1 MFNQLNLLP
10 KTNSRILKL
19 IDAALIIRR
28 SRSISG
34 CILFFYVLTHLLNHS
49 LGLISLDTME
59 QGRAIF
65 LRFWR
70 HDVLF
75 YMLYGA
81 LSIHFLLGIYALS
94 RRRSFKMSR
103 KEWIRNFCAIL
114 IPFFLASHLSVT
126 LWGSRFLGLNDSY
139 AFMIISTYIFDP
151 FGYIILGLMLLVVW
165 THGSIGI
172 IGLIEFREFYSNQRG
187 LFHGLIFGLP
197 LLAYGGYIRASIELS
212 ESSKNS
218 PIAIL
223 EIISNSNFTAEI
235 GEKIVSLS
243 DLLQFLIYPILLC
256 LFAAFYFFRN
266 LIEKRFN
273 SIQVQYTDGTSLYV
287 SRGSSLLEASQ
298 KAGKYHESVCGGRG
312 RCTTCR
318 VRVTSSLSELPKPNK
333 IELAVINRLEFDQS
347 LRLACQLRPEANIE
361 INPLIKLANKD
372 RQNLRFSNQENLS
385 GVEKETV
392 IMFCDL
398 RGFTSLSESRMP
410 FDVVFILNKYFKLV
424 TDAVEENKGR
434 VDKFIGDGVMA
445 IFDKDETI
453 SRNCKNGLKGAAK
466 ITELLNELNDELS
479 NENIDPLRLGIG
491 IHCGNAI
498 IGKMGYGDASSDTA
512 IGDTVN
518 VASRLEQLT
527 KDYSCQLMF
536 SSTVAEKAQVDKS
549 KLNSVKTKIRG
560 KKDYLEAF
568 YCGSATEAINAL

>member
-1 MFNQLNLLP
+1 MV
-10 KTNSRILKL
+10 
-19 IDAALIIRR
+19 DAALIVRR
-28 SRSISG
+28 SRTISG
-34 CILFFYVLTHLLNHS
+34 CILFFYVFTHLINHS

-75 YMLYGA
+75 YVLYGA
-81 LSIHFLLGIYALS
+81 LSIHFLLGVYALA
-94 RRRSFKMSR
+94 RRRSFRMSR
-103 KEWIRNFCAIL
+103 KEWIRNSCAVL
-114 IPFFLASHLSVT
+114 IPFFLASHLSIT

-151 FGYIILGLMLLVVW
+151 FGYIILGLMLMLVW

-172 IGLIEFREFYSNQRG
+172 IGLIEFREFYSKRRG
-187 LFHGLIFGLP
+187 LFQGLILGLP
-197 LLAYGGYIRASIELS
+197 LIAYGGYIRASIELS
-212 ESSKNS
+212 EASQSN
-218 PIAIL
+218 PITIL
-223 EIISNSNFTAEI
+223 ELISNSNFTAEI

-243 DLLQFLIYPILLC
+243 DLLQFLVYPIMLS
-256 LFAAFYFFRN
+256 LFVAFYFIRN
-266 LIEKRFN
+266 LLEKRFN
-273 SIQVQYTDGTSLYV
+273 SIQVQYTDGTNINV
-287 SRGSSLLEASQ
+287 SRGSSLLEASH
-298 KAGKYHESVCGGRG
+298 KAGRYHESVCGGRG

-318 VRVTSSLSELPKPNK
+318 VRVTSSLGELPKPNK
-333 IELAVINRLEFDQS
+333 IEQSVINRLNFDQS
-347 LRLACQLRPEANIE
+347 LRLACQLRPETDIE
-361 INPLIKLANKD
+361 INPLIKLVNHDK
-372 RQNLRFSNQENLS
+372 QNLRFSNQENLS
-385 GVEKETV
+385 GIEKETV

-398 RGFTSLSESRMP
+398 RGFTRLSDGKMP

-434 VDKFIGDGVMA
+434 IDKFIGDGVMA
-445 IFDKDETI
+445 IFDKDTTI
-453 SRNCKNGLKGAAK
+453 SKNCKNALKGAAM
-466 ITELLNELNDELS
+466 ITTYLNELNDELS
-479 NENIDPLRLGIG
+479 TDDIEPLRLGIG
-491 IHCGNAI
+491 IHSGNAI
-498 IGKMGYGDASSDTA
+498 IGKMGYGEASTDTA

-536 SSTVAEKAQVDKS
+536 SSIVAENAELDKT

-568 YCGSATEAINAL
+568 YCGSADEAIKAL

>member
-1 MFNQLNLLP
+1 VYKRQ
-10 KTNSRILKL
+10 
-19 IDAALIIRR
+19 
-28 SRSISG
+28 ISG
-34 CILFFYVLTHLLNHS
+34 CILFFYVFTHLLNHS

-75 YMLYGA
+75 YVLYGA
-81 LSIHFLLGIYALS
+81 LSIHFLLGVYALA
-94 RRRSFKMSR
+94 RRRSFRMSR
-103 KEWIRNFCAIL
+103 KEWIRNSCAIL

-151 FGYIILGLMLLVVW
+151 FGYIILGLMLMLVW

-172 IGLIEFREFYSNQRG
+172 IGLIEFREFYSKLRG
-187 LFHGLIFGLP
+187 LFQGLILGLP
-197 LLAYGGYIRASIELS
+197 LIAYGGYIRASIELS
-212 ESSKNS
+212 EASQSN
-218 PIAIL
+218 PITIL
-223 EIISNSNFTAEI
+223 ELISNSNFTAEI

-243 DLLQFLIYPILLC
+243 DLLQFLVYPILLS
-256 LFAAFYFFRN
+256 LFVAFYFIRN
-266 LIEKRFN
+266 LLEKRFN
-273 SIQVQYTDGTSLYV
+273 SIQVQYTDGTNINV
-287 SRGSSLLEASQ
+287 SRGSSLLEASH
-298 KAGKYHESVCGGRG
+298 KAGRYHESVCGGRG

-318 VRVTSSLSELPKPNK
+318 VRVTSSLGELPKPNK
-333 IELAVINRLEFDQS
+333 IEQSVINRLNFDQS
-347 LRLACQLRPEANIE
+347 LRLACQLRPETDIE
-361 INPLIKLANKD
+361 INPLIKLVNHDK
-372 RQNLRFSNQENLS
+372 QNLRFSNQENLS
-385 GVEKETV
+385 GIEKETV

-398 RGFTSLSESRMP
+398 RGFTRLSDGKMP

-434 VDKFIGDGVMA
+434 IDKFIGDGVMA
-445 IFDKDETI
+445 IFDKDTTI
-453 SRNCKNGLKGAAK
+453 SKNCKNALKGAAM
-466 ITELLNELNDELS
+466 ITTYLNDLNDELS
-479 NENIDPLRLGIG
+479 TEDIEPLRLGIG
-491 IHCGNAI
+491 IHSGNAI
-498 IGKMGYGDASSDTA
+498 IGKMGYGEASTDTA

-536 SSTVAEKAQVDKS
+536 SSTVAENAELDKT

-568 YCGSATEAINAL
+568 YCGSADEAIKAL

>member
-1 MFNQLNLLP
+1 MV
-10 KTNSRILKL
+10 
-19 IDAALIIRR
+19 DAALIVRR
-28 SRSISG
+28 SRAISG
-34 CILFFYVLTHLLNHS
+34 CILFFYVFTHLLNHS

-75 YMLYGA
+75 YVLYGA
-81 LSIHFLLGIYALS
+81 LSIHFLLGVYALA
-94 RRRSFKMSR
+94 RRRSFRMSR
-103 KEWIRNFCAIL
+103 KEWIRNSCAVL
-114 IPFFLASHLSVT
+114 IPFFLASHLSIT

-151 FGYIILGLMLLVVW
+151 FGYIILGLMLMLVW

-172 IGLIEFREFYSNQRG
+172 IGLIEFREFYSKLRG
-187 LFHGLIFGLP
+187 LFQGLILGLP
-197 LLAYGGYIRASIELS
+197 LIAYGGYIRASIELS
-212 ESSKNS
+212 EASQSN
-218 PIAIL
+218 PITIL
-223 EIISNSNFTAEI
+223 ELISNSNFTAEI

-243 DLLQFLIYPILLC
+243 DLLQFLVYPILLS
-256 LFAAFYFFRN
+256 LFVAFYFIRN
-266 LIEKRFN
+266 LLEKRFN
-273 SIQVQYTDGTSLYV
+273 SIQVQYTDGTNINV
-287 SRGSSLLEASQ
+287 SRGSSLLEASH
-298 KAGKYHESVCGGRG
+298 KAGRYHESVCGGRG

-318 VRVTSSLSELPKPNK
+318 VRVTSSLGELPKPNK
-333 IELAVINRLEFDQS
+333 IEQSVINRLNFDQS
-347 LRLACQLRPEANIE
+347 LRLACQLRPETDIE
-361 INPLIKLANKD
+361 INPLIKLVNHDK
-372 RQNLRFSNQENLS
+372 QNLRFSNQENLS
-385 GVEKETV
+385 GIEKETV

-398 RGFTSLSESRMP
+398 RGFTRLSDGKMP

-434 VDKFIGDGVMA
+434 IDKFIGDGVMA
-445 IFDKDETI
+445 IFDKDTTI
-453 SRNCKNGLKGAAK
+453 SKNCKNALKGAAM
-466 ITELLNELNDELS
+466 ITTYLNELNDELS
-479 NENIDPLRLGIG
+479 TDDIEPLRLGIG
-491 IHCGNAI
+491 IHSGNAI
-498 IGKMGYGDASSDTA
+498 IGKMGYGEASTDTA

-536 SSTVAEKAQVDKS
+536 SSIVAENAELDKT

-568 YCGSATEAINAL
+568 YCGSADEAIKAL

>member
-1 MFNQLNLLP
+1 MV
-10 KTNSRILKL
+10 
-19 IDAALIIRR
+19 DAALIVRR
-28 SRSISG
+28 ARTISG
-34 CILFFYVLTHLLNHS
+34 CILFFYVFTHLLNHS

-75 YMLYGA
+75 YVLYGA
-81 LSIHFLLGIYALS
+81 LSIHFLLGVYALA
-94 RRRSFKMSR
+94 RRRSFRMSR
-103 KEWIRNFCAIL
+103 KEWIRNSCAVL
-114 IPFFLASHLSVT
+114 IPFFLASHLSIT

-151 FGYIILGLMLLVVW
+151 FGYIILGLMLMLVW

-172 IGLIEFREFYSNQRG
+172 IGLIEFREFYSKLRG
-187 LFHGLIFGLP
+187 LFQGLILGLP
-197 LLAYGGYIRASIELS
+197 LIAYGGYIRASIELS
-212 ESSKNS
+212 EASQSN
-218 PIAIL
+218 PITIL
-223 EIISNSNFTAEI
+223 ELISNSNFTAEI

-243 DLLQFLIYPILLC
+243 DLLQFLVYPILLS
-256 LFAAFYFFRN
+256 LFVAFYFIRN
-266 LIEKRFN
+266 LLEKRFN
-273 SIQVQYTDGTSLYV
+273 SIQVQYTDGTNINV
-287 SRGSSLLEASQ
+287 SRGSSLLEASH
-298 KAGKYHESVCGGRG
+298 KAGRYHESVCGGRG

-318 VRVTSSLSELPKPNK
+318 VRVTSSLGELPKPNK
-333 IELAVINRLEFDQS
+333 IEQSVINRLNFDQS
-347 LRLACQLRPEANIE
+347 LRLACQLRPETDIE
-361 INPLIKLANKD
+361 INPLIKLVNHDK
-372 RQNLRFSNQENLS
+372 QNLRFSNQENLS
-385 GVEKETV
+385 GIEKETV

-398 RGFTSLSESRMP
+398 RGFTRLSDGKMP

-434 VDKFIGDGVMA
+434 IDKFIGDGVMA
-445 IFDKDETI
+445 IFDKDTTI
-453 SRNCKNGLKGAAK
+453 SKNCKNALKGAAM
-466 ITELLNELNDELS
+466 ITTYLNELNDELS
-479 NENIDPLRLGIG
+479 TDDIEPLRLGIG
-491 IHCGNAI
+491 IHSGNAI
-498 IGKMGYGDASSDTA
+498 IGKMGYGEASTDTA

-536 SSTVAEKAQVDKS
+536 SSTVAENAELDKT

-568 YCGSATEAINAL
+568 YCGSADEAIKAL

>member
-1 MFNQLNLLP
+1 LV
-10 KTNSRILKL
+10 
-19 IDAALIIRR
+19 DAALIVRR
-28 SRSISG
+28 SRTISG
-34 CILFFYVLTHLLNHS
+34 CILFFYVFTHLLNHS

-75 YMLYGA
+75 YVLYGA
-81 LSIHFLLGIYALS
+81 LSIHFLLGVYALA
-94 RRRSFKMSR
+94 RRRSFRMSR
-103 KEWIRNFCAIL
+103 KEWIRNSCAVL
-114 IPFFLASHLSVT
+114 IPFFLASHLSIT

-151 FGYIILGLMLLVVW
+151 FGYIILGLMLMLVW

-172 IGLIEFREFYSNQRG
+172 IGLIEFREFYSKRRG
-187 LFHGLIFGLP
+187 LFQGLILGLP
-197 LLAYGGYIRASIELS
+197 LIAYGGYIRASIELS
-212 ESSKNS
+212 EASQSN
-218 PIAIL
+218 PITIL
-223 EIISNSNFTAEI
+223 ELISNSNFTAEI

-243 DLLQFLIYPILLC
+243 DLLQFLVYPILLS
-256 LFAAFYFFRN
+256 LFVAFYFIRN
-266 LIEKRFN
+266 LLEKRFN
-273 SIQVQYTDGTSLYV
+273 SIQVQYTDGTNINV
-287 SRGSSLLEASQ
+287 SRGSSLLEASH
-298 KAGKYHESVCGGRG
+298 KAGRYHESVCGGRG

-318 VRVTSSLSELPKPNK
+318 VRVTSSLGELPKPNK
-333 IELAVINRLEFDQS
+333 IEQSVINRLNFDQS
-347 LRLACQLRPEANIE
+347 LRLACQLRPETDIE
-361 INPLIKLANKD
+361 INPLIKLVNHDK
-372 RQNLRFSNQENLS
+372 QNLRFSNQENLS
-385 GVEKETV
+385 GIEKETV

-398 RGFTSLSESRMP
+398 RGFTRLSDGKMP

-434 VDKFIGDGVMA
+434 IDKFIGDGVMA
-445 IFDKDETI
+445 IFDKDTTI
-453 SRNCKNGLKGAAK
+453 SKNCKNALKGAAM
-466 ITELLNELNDELS
+466 ITTYLNDLNDELS
-479 NENIDPLRLGIG
+479 TEDIEPLRLGIG
-491 IHCGNAI
+491 IHSGNAI
-498 IGKMGYGDASSDTA
+498 IGKMGYGEASTDTA

-536 SSTVAEKAQVDKS
+536 SSIVAENAELDKT

-568 YCGSATEAINAL
+568 YCGSADEAIKAL

>member
-1 MFNQLNLLP
+1 MV
-10 KTNSRILKL
+10 
-19 IDAALIIRR
+19 DAALIVRR
-28 SRSISG
+28 SRTISG
-34 CILFFYVLTHLLNHS
+34 CILFFYVFTHLLNHS

-75 YMLYGA
+75 YVLYGA
-81 LSIHFLLGIYALS
+81 LSIHFLLGVYALA
-94 RRRSFKMSR
+94 RRRSFRMSR
-103 KEWIRNFCAIL
+103 KEWIRNSCAVL

-151 FGYIILGLMLLVVW
+151 FGYIILGLMLMLVW

-172 IGLIEFREFYSNQRG
+172 IGLIEFREFYSKRRG
-187 LFHGLIFGLP
+187 LFQGLILGLP
-197 LLAYGGYIRASIELS
+197 LIAYGGYIRASIELS
-212 ESSKNS
+212 EASQSN
-218 PIAIL
+218 PITIL
-223 EIISNSNFTAEI
+223 ELISNSNFTAEI

-243 DLLQFLIYPILLC
+243 DLLQFLVYPILLS
-256 LFAAFYFFRN
+256 LFVAFYFIRN
-266 LIEKRFN
+266 LLEKRFN
-273 SIQVQYTDGTSLYV
+273 SIQVQYTDGTNINV
-287 SRGSSLLEASQ
+287 SRGSSLLEASH
-298 KAGKYHESVCGGRG
+298 KAGRYHESVCGGRG

-318 VRVTSSLSELPKPNK
+318 VRVTSSLGELPKPNK
-333 IELAVINRLEFDQS
+333 IEQSVINRLNFDQS
-347 LRLACQLRPEANIE
+347 LRLACQLRPETDIE
-361 INPLIKLANKD
+361 INPLIKLVNHDK
-372 RQNLRFSNQENLS
+372 QNLRFSNQENLS
-385 GVEKETV
+385 GIEKETV

-398 RGFTSLSESRMP
+398 RGFTRLSDGKMP

-434 VDKFIGDGVMA
+434 IDKFIGDGVMA
-445 IFDKDETI
+445 IFDKDTTI
-453 SRNCKNGLKGAAK
+453 SKNCKNALKGAAM
-466 ITELLNELNDELS
+466 ITTYLNDLNDELS
-479 NENIDPLRLGIG
+479 TEDIEPLRLGIG
-491 IHCGNAI
+491 IHSGNAI
-498 IGKMGYGDASSDTA
+498 IGKMGYGEASTDTA

-536 SSTVAEKAQVDKS
+536 SSTVAENAELDKT

-568 YCGSATEAINAL
+568 YCGSADEAIKAL

>member
-1 MFNQLNLLP
+1 MV
-10 KTNSRILKL
+10 
-19 IDAALIIRR
+19 DAALIVRR
-28 SRSISG
+28 SRTISG
-34 CILFFYVLTHLLNHS
+34 CILFFYVFTHLLNHS

-75 YMLYGA
+75 YVLYGA
-81 LSIHFLLGIYALS
+81 LSIHFLLGVYALA
-94 RRRSFKMSR
+94 RRRSFRMSR
-103 KEWIRNFCAIL
+103 KEWIRNSCAVL
-114 IPFFLASHLSVT
+114 IPFFLASHLSIT

-151 FGYIILGLMLLVVW
+151 FGYIILGLMLMLVW

-172 IGLIEFREFYSNQRG
+172 IGLIEFREFYSKRRG
-187 LFHGLIFGLP
+187 LFQGLILGLP
-197 LLAYGGYIRASIELS
+197 LIAYGGYIRASIELS
-212 ESSKNS
+212 EASQSN
-218 PIAIL
+218 PITIL
-223 EIISNSNFTAEI
+223 ELISNSNFTAKI

-243 DLLQFLIYPILLC
+243 DLLQFLVYPILLS
-256 LFAAFYFFRN
+256 LFVAFYFIRN
-266 LIEKRFN
+266 LLEKRFN
-273 SIQVQYTDGTSLYV
+273 SIQVQYTDGTNINV
-287 SRGSSLLEASQ
+287 SRGSSLLEASH
-298 KAGKYHESVCGGRG
+298 KAGRYHESVCGGRG

-318 VRVTSSLSELPKPNK
+318 VRVTSSLGELPKPNK
-333 IELAVINRLEFDQS
+333 IEQSVINRLNFDQS
-347 LRLACQLRPEANIE
+347 LRLACQLRPETDIE
-361 INPLIKLANKD
+361 INPLIKLVNHDK
-372 RQNLRFSNQENLS
+372 QNLRFSNQENLS
-385 GVEKETV
+385 GIEKETV

-398 RGFTSLSESRMP
+398 RGFTRLSDGKMP

-434 VDKFIGDGVMA
+434 IDKFIGDGVMA
-445 IFDKDETI
+445 IFDKDTTI
-453 SRNCKNGLKGAAK
+453 SKNCKNALKGAAM
-466 ITELLNELNDELS
+466 ITTYLNELNDELS
-479 NENIDPLRLGIG
+479 TDDIEPLRLGIG
-491 IHCGNAI
+491 IHSGNAI
-498 IGKMGYGDASSDTA
+498 IGKMGYGEASTDTA

-536 SSTVAEKAQVDKS
+536 SSTVAENAELDKT

-568 YCGSATEAINAL
+568 YCGSADEAIKAL

>member
-1 MFNQLNLLP
+1 MV
-10 KTNSRILKL
+10 
-19 IDAALIIRR
+19 DAALIVRR
-28 SRSISG
+28 SRTISG
-34 CILFFYVLTHLLNHS
+34 CILFFYVFTHLLNHS

-75 YMLYGA
+75 YVLYGA
-81 LSIHFLLGIYALS
+81 LSIHFLLGVYALA
-94 RRRSFKMSR
+94 RRRSFRMSR
-103 KEWIRNFCAIL
+103 KEWIRNSCAVL

-151 FGYIILGLMLLVVW
+151 FGYIILGLMLMLVW

-172 IGLIEFREFYSNQRG
+172 IGLIEFREFYSKLRG
-187 LFHGLIFGLP
+187 LFQGLILGLP
-197 LLAYGGYIRASIELS
+197 LIAYGGYIRASIELS
-212 ESSKNS
+212 EASQSN
-218 PIAIL
+218 PITIL
-223 EIISNSNFTAEI
+223 ELISNSNFTAEI

-243 DLLQFLIYPILLC
+243 DLLQFLVYPILLS
-256 LFAAFYFFRN
+256 LFVAFYFIRN
-266 LIEKRFN
+266 LLEKRFN
-273 SIQVQYTDGTSLYV
+273 SIQVQYTDGTNINV
-287 SRGSSLLEASQ
+287 SRGSSLLEASH
-298 KAGKYHESVCGGRG
+298 KAGRYHESVCGGRG

-318 VRVTSSLSELPKPNK
+318 VRVTSSLGELPKPNK
-333 IELAVINRLEFDQS
+333 IEQSVINRLNFDQS
-347 LRLACQLRPEANIE
+347 LRLACQLRPETDIE
-361 INPLIKLANKD
+361 INPLIKLVNHDK
-372 RQNLRFSNQENLS
+372 QNLRFSNQENLS
-385 GVEKETV
+385 GIEKETV

-398 RGFTSLSESRMP
+398 RGFTRLSDGKMP

-434 VDKFIGDGVMA
+434 IDKFIGDGVMA
-445 IFDKDETI
+445 IFDKDTTI
-453 SRNCKNGLKGAAK
+453 SKNCKNALKGAAM
-466 ITELLNELNDELS
+466 ITTYLNELNDELS
-479 NENIDPLRLGIG
+479 TDDIEPLRLGIG
-491 IHCGNAI
+491 IHSGNAI
-498 IGKMGYGDASSDTA
+498 IGKMGYGEASTDTA

-536 SSTVAEKAQVDKS
+536 SSIVAENAELDKT

-568 YCGSATEAINAL
+568 YCGSADEAIKAL

>member
-1 MFNQLNLLP
+1 MV
-10 KTNSRILKL
+10 
-19 IDAALIIRR
+19 DAALIVRR
-28 SRSISG
+28 SRTISG
-34 CILFFYVLTHLLNHS
+34 CILFFYVFTHLLNHS

-75 YMLYGA
+75 YVLYGA
-81 LSIHFLLGIYALS
+81 LSIHFLLGVYALA
-94 RRRSFKMSR
+94 RRRSFRMSR
-103 KEWIRNFCAIL
+103 KEWIRNSCAVL
-114 IPFFLASHLSVT
+114 IPFFLASHLSIT

-151 FGYIILGLMLLVVW
+151 FGYIILGLMLMLVW

-172 IGLIEFREFYSNQRG
+172 IGLIEFREFYSKRRG
-187 LFHGLIFGLP
+187 LFQGLILGLP
-197 LLAYGGYIRASIELS
+197 LIAYGGYIRASIELS
-212 ESSKNS
+212 EASQSN
-218 PIAIL
+218 PITIL
-223 EIISNSNFTAEI
+223 ELISNSNFTPEI

-243 DLLQFLIYPILLC
+243 DLLQFLVYPILLS
-256 LFAAFYFFRN
+256 LFVAFYFIRN
-266 LIEKRFN
+266 LLEKRFN
-273 SIQVQYTDGTSLYV
+273 SIQVQYTDGTNINV
-287 SRGSSLLEASQ
+287 SRGSSLLEASH
-298 KAGKYHESVCGGRG
+298 KAGRYHESVCGGRG

-318 VRVTSSLSELPKPNK
+318 VRVTSSLGELPKPNK
-333 IELAVINRLEFDQS
+333 IEQSVINRLNFDQS
-347 LRLACQLRPEANIE
+347 LRLACQLRPETDIE
-361 INPLIKLANKD
+361 INPLIKLVNHDK
-372 RQNLRFSNQENLS
+372 QNLRFSNQENLS
-385 GVEKETV
+385 GIEKETV

-398 RGFTSLSESRMP
+398 RGFTRLSDGKMP

-434 VDKFIGDGVMA
+434 IDKFIGDGVMA
-445 IFDKDETI
+445 IFDKDTTI
-453 SRNCKNGLKGAAK
+453 SKNCKNALKGAAM
-466 ITELLNELNDELS
+466 ITTYLNELNDELS
-479 NENIDPLRLGIG
+479 TDDIEPLRLGIG
-491 IHCGNAI
+491 IHSGNAI
-498 IGKMGYGDASSDTA
+498 IGKMGYGEASTDTA

-536 SSTVAEKAQVDKS
+536 SSIVAENAELDKT

-568 YCGSATEAINAL
+568 YCGSADEAIKAL

>member
-1 MFNQLNLLP
+1 M
-10 KTNSRILKL
+10 
-19 IDAALIIRR
+19 IDAALIVRR
-28 SRSISG
+28 SRTISG
-34 CILFFYVLTHLLNHS
+34 CILFFYAFTHLLNHS

-75 YMLYGA
+75 YVLYGA
-81 LSIHFLLGIYALS
+81 LSIHFLLGIYALA
-94 RRRSFKMSR
+94 RRRSFRMSR
-103 KEWIRNFCAIL
+103 KEWIRNSCAIL

-151 FGYIILGLMLLVVW
+151 FGYIILGLMLMLVW

-172 IGLIEFREFYSNQRG
+172 IGLVEFREFYSKRRG
-187 LFHGLIFGLP
+187 LFQGLILGLP
-197 LLAYGGYIRASIELS
+197 LIAYGGYIRASIELS
-212 ESSKNS
+212 EASQSN
-218 PIAIL
+218 PITIL
-223 EIISNSNFTAEI
+223 ELISNSNFTAEI

-243 DLLQFLIYPILLC
+243 DLLQFLVYPILLS
-256 LFAAFYFFRN
+256 LFVAFYFIRN
-266 LIEKRFN
+266 LLEKRFN
-273 SIQVQYTDGTSLYV
+273 SIQVQYTDGTNINV
-287 SRGSSLLEASQ
+287 SRGSSLLEASH
-298 KAGKYHESVCGGRG
+298 KAGRYHESVCGGRG

-318 VRVTSSLSELPKPNK
+318 VRVTSSLGELPKPNK
-333 IELAVINRLEFDQS
+333 IEQSVINRLNFDQS
-347 LRLACQLRPEANIE
+347 LRLACQLRPETDIE
-361 INPLIKLANKD
+361 INPLIKLVNHDK
-372 RQNLRFSNQENLS
+372 QNLRFSNQENLS
-385 GVEKETV
+385 GIEKETV

-398 RGFTSLSESRMP
+398 RGFTRLSDGKMP

-434 VDKFIGDGVMA
+434 IDKFIGDGVMA
-445 IFDKDETI
+445 IFDKDTTI
-453 SRNCKNGLKGAAK
+453 SKNCKNALKGAAM
-466 ITELLNELNDELS
+466 ITTYLNELNDELS
-479 NENIDPLRLGIG
+479 TDDIEPLRLGIG
-491 IHCGNAI
+491 IHSGNAI
-498 IGKMGYGDASSDTA
+498 IGKMGYGEASTDTA

-536 SSTVAEKAQVDKS
+536 SSIVAENAELDKT

-568 YCGSATEAINAL
+568 YCGSADEAIKAL

>member
-1 MFNQLNLLP
+1 MV
-10 KTNSRILKL
+10 
-19 IDAALIIRR
+19 DAALIVRR
-28 SRSISG
+28 SRTISG
-34 CILFFYVLTHLLNHS
+34 CILFFYVFTHLLNHS

-75 YMLYGA
+75 YVLYGA
-81 LSIHFLLGIYALS
+81 LSIHFLLGVYALA
-94 RRRSFKMSR
+94 RRRSFRMSR
-103 KEWIRNFCAIL
+103 KEWIRNSCAVL
-114 IPFFLASHLSVT
+114 IPFFLASHLSIT

-151 FGYIILGLMLLVVW
+151 FGYIILGLMLMLVW

-172 IGLIEFREFYSNQRG
+172 IGLIEFREFYSKRRG
-187 LFHGLIFGLP
+187 LFQGLILGLP
-197 LLAYGGYIRASIELS
+197 LIAYGGYIRASIELS
-212 ESSKNS
+212 EASQSN
-218 PIAIL
+218 PITIL
-223 EIISNSNFTAEI
+223 ELISNSNFTAKI

-243 DLLQFLIYPILLC
+243 DLLQFLVYPILLS
-256 LFAAFYFFRN
+256 LFVAFYFIRN
-266 LIEKRFN
+266 LLEKRFN
-273 SIQVQYTDGTSLYV
+273 SIQVQYTDGTNINV
-287 SRGSSLLEASQ
+287 SRGSSLLEASH
-298 KAGKYHESVCGGRG
+298 KAGRYHESVCGGRG

-318 VRVTSSLSELPKPNK
+318 VRVTSSLGELPKPNK
-333 IELAVINRLEFDQS
+333 IEQSVINRLNFDQS
-347 LRLACQLRPEANIE
+347 LRLACQLRPETDIE
-361 INPLIKLANKD
+361 INPLIKLVNHDK
-372 RQNLRFSNQENLS
+372 QNLRFSNQENLS
-385 GVEKETV
+385 GIEKETV

-398 RGFTSLSESRMP
+398 RGFTRLSDGKMP

-434 VDKFIGDGVMA
+434 IDKFIGDGVMA
-445 IFDKDETI
+445 IFDKDTTI
-453 SRNCKNGLKGAAK
+453 SKNCKNALKGAAM
-466 ITELLNELNDELS
+466 ITTYLNDLNDELS
-479 NENIDPLRLGIG
+479 TDDIEPLRLGIG
-491 IHCGNAI
+491 IHSGNAI
-498 IGKMGYGDASSDTA
+498 IGKMGYGEASTDTA

-536 SSTVAEKAQVDKS
+536 SSIVAENAELDKT

-568 YCGSATEAINAL
+568 YCGSADEAIKAL

>member
-1 MFNQLNLLP
+1 MV
-10 KTNSRILKL
+10 
-19 IDAALIIRR
+19 DAALIVRR
-28 SRSISG
+28 SRTISG
-34 CILFFYVLTHLLNHS
+34 CILFFYVFTHLLNHS

-75 YMLYGA
+75 YVLYGA
-81 LSIHFLLGIYALS
+81 LSIHFLLGVYALV
-94 RRRSFKMSR
+94 RRRSFRMSR
-103 KEWIRNFCAIL
+103 KEWIRNSCAVL
-114 IPFFLASHLSVT
+114 IPFFLASHLSIT

-151 FGYIILGLMLLVVW
+151 FGYIILGLMLMLVW

-172 IGLIEFREFYSNQRG
+172 IGLIEFREFYSKRRG
-187 LFHGLIFGLP
+187 LFQGLILGLP
-197 LLAYGGYIRASIELS
+197 LIAYGGYIRASIELS
-212 ESSKNS
+212 EASQSN
-218 PIAIL
+218 PITIL
-223 EIISNSNFTAEI
+223 ELISNSNFTAEI

-243 DLLQFLIYPILLC
+243 DLLQFLVYPILLS
-256 LFAAFYFFRN
+256 LFVAFYFIRN
-266 LIEKRFN
+266 LLEKRFN
-273 SIQVQYTDGTSLYV
+273 SIQVQYTDGTNINV
-287 SRGSSLLEASQ
+287 SRGSSLLEASH
-298 KAGKYHESVCGGRG
+298 KAGRYHESVCGGRG

-318 VRVTSSLSELPKPNK
+318 VRVTSSLGELPKPNK
-333 IELAVINRLEFDQS
+333 IEQSVINRLNFDQS
-347 LRLACQLRPEANIE
+347 LRLACQLRPETDIE
-361 INPLIKLANKD
+361 INPLIKLVNHDK
-372 RQNLRFSNQENLS
+372 QNLRFSNQENLS
-385 GVEKETV
+385 GIEKETV

-398 RGFTSLSESRMP
+398 RGFTRLSDGKMP

-434 VDKFIGDGVMA
+434 IDKFIGDGVMA
-445 IFDKDETI
+445 IFDKDTTI
-453 SRNCKNGLKGAAK
+453 SKNCKNALKGAAM
-466 ITELLNELNDELS
+466 ITTYLNELNDELS
-479 NENIDPLRLGIG
+479 TDDIEPLRLGIG
-491 IHCGNAI
+491 IHSGNAI
-498 IGKMGYGDASSDTA
+498 IGKMGYGEASTDTA

-536 SSTVAEKAQVDKS
+536 SSIVAENAELDKT

-568 YCGSATEAINAL
+568 YCGSADEAIKAL

>member
-1 MFNQLNLLP
+1 M
-10 KTNSRILKL
+10 
-19 IDAALIIRR
+19 IDAALIVRR
-28 SRSISG
+28 SRTISG
-34 CILFFYVLTHLLNHS
+34 CILFFYVFTHLLNHS

-65 LRFWR
+65 LKFWR
-70 HDVLF
+70 HGVLF

-81 LSIHFLLGIYALS
+81 LSIHFLLGVYALA
-94 RRRSFKMSR
+94 RRRSFRMSR

-151 FGYIILGLMLLVVW
+151 FGYIILGLMLLLVW

-172 IGLIEFREFYSNQRG
+172 IGLIEFREFYSKRRG
-187 LFHGLIFGLP
+187 LIQGLILGLP
-197 LLAYGGYIRASIELS
+197 LIAYGGYIRASIELS
-212 ESSKNS
+212 EASQSN
-218 PIAIL
+218 PITIL
-223 EIISNSNFTAEI
+223 ELISNSNFTAEI

-243 DLLQFLIYPILLC
+243 DLLQFLVYPILLC
-256 LFAAFYFFRN
+256 LFVAFYFIRN
-266 LIEKRFN
+266 LLEKRFN
-273 SIQVQYTDGTSLYV
+273 SIQVQYSDGTSINV
-287 SRGSSLLEASQ
+287 SRGSSLLEASH
-298 KAGKYHESVCGGRG
+298 KAGRYHESVCGGRG

-318 VRVTSSLSELPKPNK
+318 VRVTSSLGELPKPNK
-333 IELAVINRLEFDQS
+333 IEQSVINRLNFDQS
-347 LRLACQLRPEANIE
+347 LRLACQLRPETDIE
-361 INPLIKLANKD
+361 INPLIKLVNHDK
-372 RQNLRFSNQENLS
+372 QNLRFSNQENLS
-385 GVEKETV
+385 GIEKETV

-398 RGFTSLSESRMP
+398 RGFTRLSDSKMP

-434 VDKFIGDGVMA
+434 IDKFIGDGVMA
-445 IFDKDETI
+445 IFDKDSTI
-453 SRNCKNGLKGAAK
+453 SKNCKNALRGSAM
-466 ITELLNELNDELS
+466 ITTFLNDLNDELS
-479 NENIDPLRLGIG
+479 NEDIEPLRLGIG

-498 IGKMGYGDASSDTA
+498 IGKMGYGEASSNTA

-536 SSTVAEKAQVDKS
+536 STTVAENAELDKT

-560 KKDYLEAF
+560 KKGYLEAF
-568 YCGSATEAINAL
+568 YCGSADEAIKAL

>member
-1 MFNQLNLLP
+1 MV
-10 KTNSRILKL
+10 
-19 IDAALIIRR
+19 DAALIVRR
-28 SRSISG
+28 SRTISG
-34 CILFFYVLTHLLNHS
+34 CILFFYVFTHLLNHS
-49 LGLISLDTME
+49 LGLISIDTME

-75 YMLYGA
+75 YVLYGA
-81 LSIHFLLGIYALS
+81 LSIHFLLGVYALA
-94 RRRSFKMSR
+94 RRRSFRMSR
-103 KEWIRNFCAIL
+103 KEWIRNSCAVL

-151 FGYIILGLMLLVVW
+151 FGYIILGLMLMLVW

-172 IGLIEFREFYSNQRG
+172 IGLIEFREFYSKRRG
-187 LFHGLIFGLP
+187 LFQGLILGLP
-197 LLAYGGYIRASIELS
+197 LIAYGGYIRASIELS
-212 ESSKNS
+212 EASQSN
-218 PIAIL
+218 PITIL
-223 EIISNSNFTAEI
+223 ELISNSNFTAEI

-243 DLLQFLIYPILLC
+243 DLLQFLVYPILLS
-256 LFAAFYFFRN
+256 LFVAFYFIRN
-266 LIEKRFN
+266 LLEKRFN
-273 SIQVQYTDGTSLYV
+273 SIQVQYTDGTNINV
-287 SRGSSLLEASQ
+287 SRGSSLLEASH
-298 KAGKYHESVCGGRG
+298 KAGRYHESVCGGRG

-318 VRVTSSLSELPKPNK
+318 VRVTSSLGELPKPNK
-333 IELAVINRLEFDQS
+333 IEQSVINRLNFDQS
-347 LRLACQLRPEANIE
+347 LRLACQLRPETDIE
-361 INPLIKLANKD
+361 INPLIKLVNHDK
-372 RQNLRFSNQENLS
+372 QNLRFSNQENLS
-385 GVEKETV
+385 GIEKETV

-398 RGFTSLSESRMP
+398 RGFTRLSDGKMP

-434 VDKFIGDGVMA
+434 IDKFIGDGVMA
-445 IFDKDETI
+445 IFDKDTTI
-453 SRNCKNGLKGAAK
+453 SKNCKNALKGAAM
-466 ITELLNELNDELS
+466 ITTYLNELNDELS
-479 NENIDPLRLGIG
+479 TDDIEPLRLGIG
-491 IHCGNAI
+491 IHSGNAI
-498 IGKMGYGDASSDTA
+498 IGKMGYGEASTDTA

-536 SSTVAEKAQVDKS
+536 SSIVAENAELDKT

-568 YCGSATEAINAL
+568 YCGSADEAIKAL

>member
-1 MFNQLNLLP
+1 MV
-10 KTNSRILKL
+10 
-19 IDAALIIRR
+19 DAALIVRR
-28 SRSISG
+28 SRTISG
-34 CILFFYVLTHLLNHS
+34 CILFFYVFTHLLNHS

-75 YMLYGA
+75 YVLYGA
-81 LSIHFLLGIYALS
+81 LSIHFLLGVYALA
-94 RRRSFKMSR
+94 RRRSVRMSR
-103 KEWIRNFCAIL
+103 KEWIRNSCAVL
-114 IPFFLASHLSVT
+114 IPFFLASHLSIT

-151 FGYIILGLMLLVVW
+151 FGYIILGLMLMLVW

-172 IGLIEFREFYSNQRG
+172 IGLIEFREFYSKRRG
-187 LFHGLIFGLP
+187 LFQGLILGLP
-197 LLAYGGYIRASIELS
+197 LIAYGGYIRASIELS
-212 ESSKNS
+212 EASQSN
-218 PIAIL
+218 PITIL
-223 EIISNSNFTAEI
+223 ELISNSNFTAEI

-243 DLLQFLIYPILLC
+243 DLLQFLVYPILLS
-256 LFAAFYFFRN
+256 LFVAFYFIRN
-266 LIEKRFN
+266 LLEKRFN
-273 SIQVQYTDGTSLYV
+273 SIQVQYTDGTNINV
-287 SRGSSLLEASQ
+287 SRGSSLLEASH
-298 KAGKYHESVCGGRG
+298 KAGRYHESVCGGRG

-318 VRVTSSLSELPKPNK
+318 VRVTSSLGELPKPNK
-333 IELAVINRLEFDQS
+333 IEQSVINRLNFDQS
-347 LRLACQLRPEANIE
+347 LRLACQLRPETDIE
-361 INPLIKLANKD
+361 INPLIKLVNHDK
-372 RQNLRFSNQENLS
+372 QNLRFSNQENLS
-385 GVEKETV
+385 GIEKETV

-398 RGFTSLSESRMP
+398 RGFTRLSDGKMP

-434 VDKFIGDGVMA
+434 IDKFIGDGVMA
-445 IFDKDETI
+445 IFDKDTTI
-453 SRNCKNGLKGAAK
+453 SKNCKNALKGAAM
-466 ITELLNELNDELS
+466 ITTYLNELNDELS
-479 NENIDPLRLGIG
+479 TDDIEPLRLGIG
-491 IHCGNAI
+491 IHSGNAI
-498 IGKMGYGDASSDTA
+498 IGKMGYGEASTDTA

-536 SSTVAEKAQVDKS
+536 SSIVAENAELDKT

-568 YCGSATEAINAL
+568 YCGSADEAIKAL

>member
-1 MFNQLNLLP
+1 LV
-10 KTNSRILKL
+10 
-19 IDAALIIRR
+19 DAALIVRR
-28 SRSISG
+28 SRTISG
-34 CILFFYVLTHLLNHS
+34 CILFFYVFTHLLNHS

-75 YMLYGA
+75 YVLYGA
-81 LSIHFLLGIYALS
+81 LLIHFLLGVYALA
-94 RRRSFKMSR
+94 RRRSFRMSR
-103 KEWIRNFCAIL
+103 KEWIRNSSAVL
-114 IPFFLASHLSVT
+114 IPFFLASHLSIT

-151 FGYIILGLMLLVVW
+151 FGYIILGLMLMLVW

-172 IGLIEFREFYSNQRG
+172 IGLIEFREFYSKRRG
-187 LFHGLIFGLP
+187 LFQGLILGLP
-197 LLAYGGYIRASIELS
+197 LIAYGGYIRASIELS
-212 ESSKNS
+212 EASQSN
-218 PIAIL
+218 PITIL
-223 EIISNSNFTAEI
+223 ELISNSNFTAEI

-243 DLLQFLIYPILLC
+243 DLLQFLVYPILLS
-256 LFAAFYFFRN
+256 LFVAFYFIRN
-266 LIEKRFN
+266 LLEKRFN
-273 SIQVQYTDGTSLYV
+273 SIQVQYTDGTNINV
-287 SRGSSLLEASQ
+287 SRGSSLLEASH
-298 KAGKYHESVCGGRG
+298 KAGRYHESVCGGRG

-318 VRVTSSLSELPKPNK
+318 VRVTSSLGELPKPNK
-333 IELAVINRLEFDQS
+333 IEQSVINRLNFDQS
-347 LRLACQLRPEANIE
+347 LRLACQLRPETDIE
-361 INPLIKLANKD
+361 INPLIKLVNHDK
-372 RQNLRFSNQENLS
+372 QNLRFSNQENLS
-385 GVEKETV
+385 GIEKETV

-398 RGFTSLSESRMP
+398 RGFTRLSDRKMP

-434 VDKFIGDGVMA
+434 IDKFIGDGVMA
-445 IFDKDETI
+445 IFDKDTTI
-453 SRNCKNGLKGAAK
+453 SKNCKNALKGAAM
-466 ITELLNELNDELS
+466 ITTYLNELNDELS
-479 NENIDPLRLGIG
+479 TDDIEPLRLGIG
-491 IHCGNAI
+491 IHSGNAI
-498 IGKMGYGDASSDTA
+498 IGKMGYGEASTDTA

-536 SSTVAEKAQVDKS
+536 SSIVAENAELDKT

-568 YCGSATEAINAL
+568 YCGSADEAIKAL

>member
-1 MFNQLNLLP
+1 MV
-10 KTNSRILKL
+10 
-19 IDAALIIRR
+19 DAALIVRR
-28 SRSISG
+28 SRTISG
-34 CILFFYVLTHLLNHS
+34 CILFFYVFTHLLNHS

-75 YMLYGA
+75 YVLYGA
-81 LSIHFLLGIYALS
+81 LSIHFLLGVYALA
-94 RRRSFKMSR
+94 RRRSFRMSR
-103 KEWIRNFCAIL
+103 KEWIRNSCAVL

-151 FGYIILGLMLLVVW
+151 FGYIILGLMLMLVW

-172 IGLIEFREFYSNQRG
+172 IGLIEFREFYSKLRG
-187 LFHGLIFGLP
+187 LFQGLILGLP
-197 LLAYGGYIRASIELS
+197 LIAYGGYIRASIELS
-212 ESSKNS
+212 EASQSN
-218 PIAIL
+218 PITIL
-223 EIISNSNFTAEI
+223 ELISNSNFTAEI

-243 DLLQFLIYPILLC
+243 DLLQFLVYPILLS
-256 LFAAFYFFRN
+256 LFVAFYFIRN
-266 LIEKRFN
+266 LLEKRFN
-273 SIQVQYTDGTSLYV
+273 SIQVQYTDGTTINV
-287 SRGSSLLEASQ
+287 SRGSSLLEASH
-298 KAGKYHESVCGGRG
+298 KAGRYHESVCGGRG

-318 VRVTSSLSELPKPNK
+318 VRVTSSLGELPKPNK
-333 IELAVINRLEFDQS
+333 IEQSVINRLNFDQS
-347 LRLACQLRPEANIE
+347 LRLACQLRPETDIE
-361 INPLIKLANKD
+361 INPLIKLVNHDK
-372 RQNLRFSNQENLS
+372 QNLRFSNQENLS
-385 GVEKETV
+385 GIEKETV

-398 RGFTSLSESRMP
+398 RGFTRLSDGKMP

-434 VDKFIGDGVMA
+434 IDKFIGDGVMA
-445 IFDKDETI
+445 IFDKDTTI
-453 SRNCKNGLKGAAK
+453 SKNCKNALKGAAM
-466 ITELLNELNDELS
+466 ITTYLNELNDELS
-479 NENIDPLRLGIG
+479 TDDIEPLRLGIG
-491 IHCGNAI
+491 IHSGNAI
-498 IGKMGYGDASSDTA
+498 IGKMGYGEASTDTA

-536 SSTVAEKAQVDKS
+536 SSIVAENAELDKT

-568 YCGSATEAINAL
+568 YCGSADEAIKAL

>member
-1 MFNQLNLLP
+1 MV
-10 KTNSRILKL
+10 
-19 IDAALIIRR
+19 DAALIVRR
-28 SRSISG
+28 SRTISG
-34 CILFFYVLTHLLNHS
+34 CILFFYVFTHLLNHS

-75 YMLYGA
+75 YVLYGA
-81 LSIHFLLGIYALS
+81 LSIHFLLGVYALV
-94 RRRSFKMSR
+94 RRRSFRMSR
-103 KEWIRNFCAIL
+103 KEWIRNSCAVL
-114 IPFFLASHLSVT
+114 IPFFLASHLSIT

-151 FGYIILGLMLLVVW
+151 FGYIILGLMLMLVW

-172 IGLIEFREFYSNQRG
+172 IGLIEFREFYSKRRG
-187 LFHGLIFGLP
+187 LFQGLILGLP
-197 LLAYGGYIRASIELS
+197 LIAYGGYIRASIELS
-212 ESSKNS
+212 EASQSN
-218 PIAIL
+218 PITIL
-223 EIISNSNFTAEI
+223 ELISNSNFTAEI

-243 DLLQFLIYPILLC
+243 DLLQFLVYPILLS
-256 LFAAFYFFRN
+256 LFVAFYFIRN
-266 LIEKRFN
+266 LLEKRFN
-273 SIQVQYTDGTSLYV
+273 SIQVQYTDGTNINV
-287 SRGSSLLEASQ
+287 SRGSSLLEASH
-298 KAGKYHESVCGGRG
+298 KAGRYHESVCGGRG

-318 VRVTSSLSELPKPNK
+318 VRVTSSLGELPKPNK
-333 IELAVINRLEFDQS
+333 IEQSVINRLNFDQS
-347 LRLACQLRPEANIE
+347 LRLACQLRPETDIE
-361 INPLIKLANKD
+361 INPLIKLVNHDK
-372 RQNLRFSNQENLS
+372 QNLRFSNQENLS
-385 GVEKETV
+385 GIEKETV

-398 RGFTSLSESRMP
+398 RGFTRLSDGKMP

-434 VDKFIGDGVMA
+434 IDKFIGDGVMA
-445 IFDKDETI
+445 IFDKDTTI
-453 SRNCKNGLKGAAK
+453 SKNCKNALQGAAM
-466 ITELLNELNDELS
+466 ITTYLNDLNDELS
-479 NENIDPLRLGIG
+479 SEDIEPLRLGIG

-498 IGKMGYGDASSDTA
+498 IGKMGYGEASTDTA

-536 SSTVAEKAQVDKS
+536 SSIVAENAELDKT

-568 YCGSATEAINAL
+568 YCGSADEAIKAL

>member
-1 MFNQLNLLP
+1 MV
-10 KTNSRILKL
+10 
-19 IDAALIIRR
+19 DAALIVRR
-28 SRSISG
+28 SRTISG
-34 CILFFYVLTHLLNHS
+34 CILFFYVFTHLLNHS
-49 LGLISLDTME
+49 LGLISLDAME

-75 YMLYGA
+75 YVLYGA
-81 LSIHFLLGIYALS
+81 LSIHFLLGVYALA
-94 RRRSFKMSR
+94 RRRSFRMSR
-103 KEWIRNFCAIL
+103 KEWIRNSCAVL

-151 FGYIILGLMLLVVW
+151 FGYIILGLMLMLVW

-172 IGLIEFREFYSNQRG
+172 IGLIEFREFYSKRRG
-187 LFHGLIFGLP
+187 LFQGLILGLP
-197 LLAYGGYIRASIELS
+197 LIAYGGYIRASIELS
-212 ESSKNS
+212 EASQSK
-218 PIAIL
+218 PITIL
-223 EIISNSNFTAEI
+223 ELISNSNFTAEI

-243 DLLQFLIYPILLC
+243 DLLQFLVYPILLS
-256 LFAAFYFFRN
+256 LFVAFYFIRN
-266 LIEKRFN
+266 LLEKRFN
-273 SIQVQYTDGTSLYV
+273 SIQVQYTDGTNINV
-287 SRGSSLLEASQ
+287 SRGSSLLEASH
-298 KAGKYHESVCGGRG
+298 KAGRYHESVCGGRG

-318 VRVTSSLSELPKPNK
+318 VRVTSSLGELPKPNK
-333 IELAVINRLEFDQS
+333 IEQSVINRLNFDQS
-347 LRLACQLRPEANIE
+347 LRLACQLRPETDIE
-361 INPLIKLANKD
+361 INPLIKLVNHDK
-372 RQNLRFSNQENLS
+372 QNLRFSNQENLS
-385 GVEKETV
+385 GIEKETV

-398 RGFTSLSESRMP
+398 RGFTRLSDGKMP

-434 VDKFIGDGVMA
+434 IDKFIGDGVMA
-445 IFDKDETI
+445 IFDKDTTI
-453 SRNCKNGLKGAAK
+453 SKNCKNALKGAAM
-466 ITELLNELNDELS
+466 ITTYLNELNDELS
-479 NENIDPLRLGIG
+479 TDDIEPLRLGIG
-491 IHCGNAI
+491 IHSGNAI
-498 IGKMGYGDASSDTA
+498 IGKMGYGEASTDTA

-536 SSTVAEKAQVDKS
+536 SSIVAENAELDKT

-568 YCGSATEAINAL
+568 YCGSADEAIKAL

>member
-1 MFNQLNLLP
+1 MV
-10 KTNSRILKL
+10 
-19 IDAALIIRR
+19 DAALIVRR
-28 SRSISG
+28 SRTISG
-34 CILFFYVLTHLLNHS
+34 CILFFYAFTHLLNHS

-75 YMLYGA
+75 YVLYGA
-81 LSIHFLLGIYALS
+81 LSIHFLLGVYALA
-94 RRRSFKMSR
+94 RRRSFRMSR
-103 KEWIRNFCAIL
+103 KEWIRNSCAVL
-114 IPFFLASHLSVT
+114 IPFFLASHLSIT

-151 FGYIILGLMLLVVW
+151 FGYIILGLMLMLVW

-172 IGLIEFREFYSNQRG
+172 IGLIEFREFYSKRRG
-187 LFHGLIFGLP
+187 LFQGLILGLP
-197 LLAYGGYIRASIELS
+197 LIAYGGYIRASIELS
-212 ESSKNS
+212 EASQSN
-218 PIAIL
+218 PITIL
-223 EIISNSNFTAEI
+223 ELISNSNFTAEI

-243 DLLQFLIYPILLC
+243 DLLQFLVYPILLS
-256 LFAAFYFFRN
+256 LFVAFYFIRN
-266 LIEKRFN
+266 LLEKRFN
-273 SIQVQYTDGTSLYV
+273 SIQVQYTDGTNINV
-287 SRGSSLLEASQ
+287 SRGSSLLEASH
-298 KAGKYHESVCGGRG
+298 KAGRYHESVCGGRG

-318 VRVTSSLSELPKPNK
+318 VRVTSSLGELPKPNK
-333 IELAVINRLEFDQS
+333 IEQSVINRLNFDQS
-347 LRLACQLRPEANIE
+347 LRLACQLRPETDIE
-361 INPLIKLANKD
+361 INPLIKLVNHDK
-372 RQNLRFSNQENLS
+372 QNLRFSNQENLS
-385 GVEKETV
+385 GIEKETV

-398 RGFTSLSESRMP
+398 RGFTRLSDGKMP

-434 VDKFIGDGVMA
+434 IDKFIGDGVMA
-445 IFDKDETI
+445 IFDKDTTI
-453 SRNCKNGLKGAAK
+453 SKNCKNALKGAAM
-466 ITELLNELNDELS
+466 ITTYLNELNDELS
-479 NENIDPLRLGIG
+479 TDDIEPLRLGIG
-491 IHCGNAI
+491 IHSGNAI
-498 IGKMGYGDASSDTA
+498 IGKMGYGEASTDTA

-536 SSTVAEKAQVDKS
+536 SSTVAENAEIDKT

-568 YCGSATEAINAL
+568 YCGSADEAIKAL

>member
-1 MFNQLNLLP
+1 MV
-10 KTNSRILKL
+10 
-19 IDAALIIRR
+19 DAALIVRR
-28 SRSISG
+28 SRTISG
-34 CILFFYVLTHLLNHS
+34 CILFFYVFTHLLNHS

-75 YMLYGA
+75 YVLYGA
-81 LSIHFLLGIYALS
+81 LSIHFLLGVYALA
-94 RRRSFKMSR
+94 RRRSFRMSR
-103 KEWIRNFCAIL
+103 KEWIRNSCAVL
-114 IPFFLASHLSVT
+114 IPFFLASHLSIT

-151 FGYIILGLMLLVVW
+151 FGYIILGLMLMLVW

-172 IGLIEFREFYSNQRG
+172 IGLIEFREFYSKRRG
-187 LFHGLIFGLP
+187 LFQGLILGLP
-197 LLAYGGYIRASIELS
+197 LIAYGGYIRASIELS
-212 ESSKNS
+212 EASQSN
-218 PIAIL
+218 PITIL
-223 EIISNSNFTAEI
+223 ELISNSNFTAEI

-243 DLLQFLIYPILLC
+243 DLLQFLVYPILLS
-256 LFAAFYFFRN
+256 LFVAFYFIRN
-266 LIEKRFN
+266 LLEKRFN
-273 SIQVQYTDGTSLYV
+273 SIQVQYTDGTNINV
-287 SRGSSLLEASQ
+287 SRGSSLLEASH
-298 KAGKYHESVCGGRG
+298 KAGRYHESVCGGRG

-318 VRVTSSLSELPKPNK
+318 VRVTSSLGELPKPNK
-333 IELAVINRLEFDQS
+333 IEQSVINRLNFDQS
-347 LRLACQLRPEANIE
+347 LRLACQLRPETDIE
-361 INPLIKLANKD
+361 INPLIKLVNHDK
-372 RQNLRFSNQENLS
+372 QNLRFSNQENLS
-385 GVEKETV
+385 GIEKETV

-398 RGFTSLSESRMP
+398 RGFTRLSDGKMP

-434 VDKFIGDGVMA
+434 IDKFIGDGVMA
-445 IFDKDETI
+445 IFDKDTTI
-453 SRNCKNGLKGAAK
+453 SKNCKNALKGAAM
-466 ITELLNELNDELS
+466 ITTYLNELNDELS
-479 NENIDPLRLGIG
+479 TDDIEPLRLGIG
-491 IHCGNAI
+491 IHSGNAI
-498 IGKMGYGDASSDTA
+498 IGKMGYGEASTDTA

-536 SSTVAEKAQVDKS
+536 SSTVAENAELDKT

-568 YCGSATEAINAL
+568 YCGSADEAIKAL

>member
-1 MFNQLNLLP
+1 MV
-10 KTNSRILKL
+10 
-19 IDAALIIRR
+19 DAALIVRR
-28 SRSISG
+28 SRTISG
-34 CILFFYVLTHLLNHS
+34 CILFFYAFTHLLNHS

-75 YMLYGA
+75 YVLYGA
-81 LSIHFLLGIYALS
+81 LSIHFLLGVYALA
-94 RRRSFKMSR
+94 RRRSFRMSR
-103 KEWIRNFCAIL
+103 KEWIRNSCAIL
-114 IPFFLASHLSVT
+114 IPFFLASHLSIT

-151 FGYIILGLMLLVVW
+151 FGYIILGLMLMLVW

-172 IGLIEFREFYSNQRG
+172 IGLIEFREFYSKRRG
-187 LFHGLIFGLP
+187 LFQGLILGLP
-197 LLAYGGYIRASIELS
+197 LIAYGGYIRASIELS
-212 ESSKNS
+212 EASQSN
-218 PIAIL
+218 PITIL
-223 EIISNSNFTAEI
+223 ELISNSNFTAEI

-243 DLLQFLIYPILLC
+243 DLLQFLVYPILLS
-256 LFAAFYFFRN
+256 LFVAFYFIRN
-266 LIEKRFN
+266 LLEKRFN
-273 SIQVQYTDGTSLYV
+273 SIQVQYTDGTNINV
-287 SRGSSLLEASQ
+287 SRGSSLLEASH
-298 KAGKYHESVCGGRG
+298 KAGRYHESVCGGRG

-318 VRVTSSLSELPKPNK
+318 VRVTSSLGELPKPNK
-333 IELAVINRLEFDQS
+333 IEQSVINRLNFDQS
-347 LRLACQLRPEANIE
+347 LRLACQLRPETDIE
-361 INPLIKLANKD
+361 INPLIKLVNHDK
-372 RQNLRFSNQENLS
+372 QNLRFSNQENLS
-385 GVEKETV
+385 GIEKETV

-398 RGFTSLSESRMP
+398 RGFTRLSDGKMP

-434 VDKFIGDGVMA
+434 IDKFIGDGVMA
-445 IFDKDETI
+445 IFDKDTTI
-453 SRNCKNGLKGAAK
+453 SKNCKNALQGAAM
-466 ITELLNELNDELS
+466 ITTYLNELNDELS
-479 NENIDPLRLGIG
+479 TDDIEPLRLGIG
-491 IHCGNAI
+491 IHSGNAI
-498 IGKMGYGDASSDTA
+498 IGKMGYGEASTDTA

-536 SSTVAEKAQVDKS
+536 SSIVAENAELDKT

-568 YCGSATEAINAL
+568 YCGSADEAIKAL

>member
-1 MFNQLNLLP
+1 M
-10 KTNSRILKL
+10 
-19 IDAALIIRR
+19 IDAALIVRR
-28 SRSISG
+28 FRTISG
-34 CILFFYVLTHLLNHS
+34 CILFFYVFTHLLNHS

-59 QGRAIF
+59 QGRTIF

-70 HDVLF
+70 HDILF
-75 YMLYGA
+75 YLLYGA

-94 RRRSFKMSR
+94 RRRSFQMSR
-103 KEWIRNFCAIL
+103 KDWIRNLCAIL

-139 AFMIISTYIFDP
+139 TFMIISTYIFDP
-151 FGYIILGLMLLVVW
+151 AGYIILGLMLLVVW

-172 IGLIEFREFYSNQRG
+172 IGLIEFREFYSNHRG
-187 LFHGLIFGLP
+187 LFHGVIFGLP

-212 ESSKNS
+212 ETSKNS
-218 PIAIL
+218 PITIL

-243 DLLQFLIYPILLC
+243 DLLQFLVYPILLC
-256 LFAAFYFFRN
+256 LFVAFYFFRN
-266 LIEKRFN
+266 LLEKRFN
-273 SIQVQYTDGTSLYV
+273 SIQVQYTDGTSINV
-287 SRGSSLLEASQ
+287 SKGSSLLEASH
-298 KAGKYHESVCGGRG
+298 KAGRYHESVCGGRG

-318 VRVTSSLSELPKPNK
+318 VRVTSSLTELPKPNK
-333 IELAVINRLEFDQS
+333 IEQAVINRLEFDQS

-372 RQNLRFSNQENLS
+372 KQNLRFSNQENLS

-398 RGFTSLSESRMP
+398 RGFTSLSDSRMP

-434 VDKFIGDGVMA
+434 IDKFIGDGVMA

-453 SRNCKNGLKGAAK
+453 SRNCKNALQGSAR

-479 NENIDPLRLGIG
+479 SEDIDPLRLGIG

-527 KDYSCQLMF
+527 KDYSCQLIF
-536 SSTVAEKAQVDKS
+536 SSEVAENAQVDKS
-549 KLNSVKTKIRG
+549 KLNSVKTKIKG
-560 KKDYLEAF
+560 KEDYLEAF
-568 YCGSATEAINAL
+568 YCGSAAEAIKAL

>member
-1 MFNQLNLLP
+1 M
-10 KTNSRILKL
+10 
-19 IDAALIIRR
+19 IDAALIVRHFR
-28 SRSISG
+28 TISG
-34 CILFFYVLTHLLNHS
+34 CILFFYVFTHLLNHS

-59 QGRAIF
+59 QGRTIF

-70 HDVLF
+70 HDILF
-75 YMLYGA
+75 YLLYGA

-94 RRRSFKMSR
+94 RRRSFQMSR
-103 KEWIRNFCAIL
+103 KDWIRNFCAIL

-139 AFMIISTYIFDP
+139 TFMIISTYIFDP
-151 FGYIILGLMLLVVW
+151 AGYIILGLMLLVVW

-172 IGLIEFREFYSNQRG
+172 IGLIEFREFYSNHRG
-187 LFHGLIFGLP
+187 LFHGVIFGLP

-212 ESSKNS
+212 ETSKNS
-218 PIAIL
+218 PITIL
-223 EIISNSNFTAEI
+223 EIISNSNFTPEI

-243 DLLQFLIYPILLC
+243 DLLQFLVYPILLC
-256 LFAAFYFFRN
+256 LFVAFYFFRN
-266 LIEKRFN
+266 LLEKRFN
-273 SIQVQYTDGTSLYV
+273 SIQVQYTDGTSISV
-287 SRGSSLLEASQ
+287 SKGSSLLEASH
-298 KAGKYHESVCGGRG
+298 KAGRYHESVCGGRG

-318 VRVTSSLSELPKPNK
+318 VRVTSSLTELPKPNK
-333 IELAVINRLEFDQS
+333 IEQAVINRLEFDQS

-372 RQNLRFSNQENLS
+372 KQNLRFSNQENLS

-398 RGFTSLSESRMP
+398 RGFTSLSDSRMP

-434 VDKFIGDGVMA
+434 IDKFIGDGVMA

-453 SRNCKNGLKGAAK
+453 SRNCKNALQGSAR

-479 NENIDPLRLGIG
+479 SEDIDPLRLGIG

-527 KDYSCQLMF
+527 KDYSCQLIF
-536 SSTVAEKAQVDKS
+536 SSEVAENAQVDKS
-549 KLNSVKTKIRG
+549 KLNSVKTKIKG
-560 KKDYLEAF
+560 KEDYLEAF
-568 YCGSATEAINAL
+568 YCGSAAEAIKAL

>member
-1 MFNQLNLLP
+1 MV
-10 KTNSRILKL
+10 
-19 IDAALIIRR
+19 DAALIVRR
-28 SRSISG
+28 SRTISG
-34 CILFFYVLTHLLNHS
+34 CILFFYVFTHLLNHS

-75 YMLYGA
+75 YVLYGA
-81 LSIHFLLGIYALS
+81 LSIHFLLGVYALA
-94 RRRSFKMSR
+94 RRRSFRMSR
-103 KEWIRNFCAIL
+103 KEWIRNSCAIL

-151 FGYIILGLMLLVVW
+151 FGYIILGLMLMLVW

-172 IGLIEFREFYSNQRG
+172 IGLIEFREFYSKRRG
-187 LFHGLIFGLP
+187 LFQGLILGLP
-197 LLAYGGYIRASIELS
+197 LIAYGGYIRASIELS
-212 ESSKNS
+212 EASQSN
-218 PIAIL
+218 PITIL
-223 EIISNSNFTAEI
+223 ELISNSNFTAEI

-243 DLLQFLIYPILLC
+243 DLLQFLVYPILLS
-256 LFAAFYFFRN
+256 LFVAFYFIRN
-266 LIEKRFN
+266 LLEKRFN
-273 SIQVQYTDGTSLYV
+273 SIQVQYTDGTTINV
-287 SRGSSLLEASQ
+287 SRGSSLLEASH
-298 KAGKYHESVCGGRG
+298 KAGRYHESVCGGRG

-318 VRVTSSLSELPKPNK
+318 VRVTSSLGELPKPNK
-333 IELAVINRLEFDQS
+333 IEQSVINRLNFDQS
-347 LRLACQLRPEANIE
+347 LRLACQLRPETDIE
-361 INPLIKLANKD
+361 INPLIKLVNHDK
-372 RQNLRFSNQENLS
+372 QNLRFSNQENLS
-385 GVEKETV
+385 GIEKETV

-398 RGFTSLSESRMP
+398 RGFTRLSDGKMP

-434 VDKFIGDGVMA
+434 IDKFIGDGVMA
-445 IFDKDETI
+445 IFDKDTTI
-453 SRNCKNGLKGAAK
+453 SKNCKNALKGAAM
-466 ITELLNELNDELS
+466 ITTYLNDLNDELS
-479 NENIDPLRLGIG
+479 SEDIEPLRLGIG

-498 IGKMGYGDASSDTA
+498 IGKMGYGEASTDTA

-536 SSTVAEKAQVDKS
+536 SSTVAENAEIDKT

-568 YCGSATEAINAL
+568 YCSSADEAIKAL

>member
-1 MFNQLNLLP
+1 LV
-10 KTNSRILKL
+10 
-19 IDAALIIRR
+19 DAALIVRR
-28 SRSISG
+28 SRTISG
-34 CILFFYVLTHLLNHS
+34 CILFFYVFTHLLNHS

-75 YMLYGA
+75 YVLYGA
-81 LSIHFLLGIYALS
+81 LSIHFLLGVYALA
-94 RRRSFKMSR
+94 RRRSFRMSR
-103 KEWIRNFCAIL
+103 KEWIRNSCAVL
-114 IPFFLASHLSVT
+114 IPFFLASHLSIT

-151 FGYIILGLMLLVVW
+151 FGYIILGLMLMLVW

-172 IGLIEFREFYSNQRG
+172 IGLIEFREFYSKRRG
-187 LFHGLIFGLP
+187 LFQGLILGLP
-197 LLAYGGYIRASIELS
+197 LIAYGGYIRASIELS
-212 ESSKNS
+212 EASQSN
-218 PIAIL
+218 PITIL
-223 EIISNSNFTAEI
+223 ELISNSNFTAEI

-243 DLLQFLIYPILLC
+243 DLLQFLVYPILLS
-256 LFAAFYFFRN
+256 LFVAFYFIRN
-266 LIEKRFN
+266 LLEKRFN
-273 SIQVQYTDGTSLYV
+273 SIQVQYTDGTNINV
-287 SRGSSLLEASQ
+287 SRGSSLLEASH
-298 KAGKYHESVCGGRG
+298 KAGRYHESVCGGRG

-318 VRVTSSLSELPKPNK
+318 VRVTSSLGELPKPNK
-333 IELAVINRLEFDQS
+333 IEQSVINRLNFDQS
-347 LRLACQLRPEANIE
+347 LRLACQLRPETDIE
-361 INPLIKLANKD
+361 INPLIKLVNHDK
-372 RQNLRFSNQENLS
+372 QNLRFSNQENLS
-385 GVEKETV
+385 GIEKETV

-398 RGFTSLSESRMP
+398 RGFTRLSDGKMP

-434 VDKFIGDGVMA
+434 IDKFIGDGVMA
-445 IFDKDETI
+445 IFDKDTTI
-453 SRNCKNGLKGAAK
+453 SKNCKNALKGAAM
-466 ITELLNELNDELS
+466 ITTYLNELNDELS
-479 NENIDPLRLGIG
+479 TDDIEPLRLGIG
-491 IHCGNAI
+491 IHSGNAI
-498 IGKMGYGDASSDTA
+498 IGKMGYGEASTDTA

-536 SSTVAEKAQVDKS
+536 SSTVAEKAEIDKT

-568 YCGSATEAINAL
+568 YCGSADEAIKAL

>member
-1 MFNQLNLLP
+1 MV
-10 KTNSRILKL
+10 
-19 IDAALIIRR
+19 DAALIVRR
-28 SRSISG
+28 SRTISG
-34 CILFFYVLTHLLNHS
+34 CILFFYVFTHLLNHS

-75 YMLYGA
+75 YVLYGA
-81 LSIHFLLGIYALS
+81 LSIHFLLGVYALA
-94 RRRSFKMSR
+94 RRRSFRMSR
-103 KEWIRNFCAIL
+103 KEWIRNSCAVL
-114 IPFFLASHLSVT
+114 IPFFLASHLSIT

-151 FGYIILGLMLLVVW
+151 FGYIILGLMLLLVW

-172 IGLIEFREFYSNQRG
+172 IGLIEFREFYSKRRG
-187 LFHGLIFGLP
+187 LFQGLILGLP
-197 LLAYGGYIRASIELS
+197 LIAYGGYIRASIELS
-212 ESSKNS
+212 EASQSN
-218 PIAIL
+218 PITIL
-223 EIISNSNFTAEI
+223 ELISNSNFTAEI

-243 DLLQFLIYPILLC
+243 DLLQFLVYPILLS
-256 LFAAFYFFRN
+256 LFVAFYFIRN
-266 LIEKRFN
+266 LLEKRFN
-273 SIQVQYTDGTSLYV
+273 SIQVQYTDGTNINV
-287 SRGSSLLEASQ
+287 SRGSSLLEASH
-298 KAGKYHESVCGGRG
+298 KAGRYHESVCGGRG

-318 VRVTSSLSELPKPNK
+318 VRVTSSLGELPKPNK
-333 IELAVINRLEFDQS
+333 IEQSVINRLNFDQS
-347 LRLACQLRPEANIE
+347 LRLACQLRPETDIE
-361 INPLIKLANKD
+361 INPLIKLVNHDK
-372 RQNLRFSNQENLS
+372 QNLRFSNQENLS
-385 GVEKETV
+385 GIEKETV

-398 RGFTSLSESRMP
+398 RGFTRLSDGKMP

-434 VDKFIGDGVMA
+434 IDKFIGDGVMA
-445 IFDKDETI
+445 IFDKDTTI
-453 SRNCKNGLKGAAK
+453 SKNCKNALKGAAM
-466 ITELLNELNDELS
+466 ITTYLNDLNDELS
-479 NENIDPLRLGIG
+479 TEDIEPLRLGIG
-491 IHCGNAI
+491 IHSGNAI
-498 IGKMGYGDASSDTA
+498 IGKMGYGEASTDTA

-536 SSTVAEKAQVDKS
+536 SSAVAENAALDKT

-568 YCGSATEAINAL
+568 YCGSADEAIKAL